1 MFRIMNLGKLRISLK
16 CHLNDQT
23 YKKGKV
29 DVDNSLI
36 ILKHINS
43 KNTKIRVIIR
53 SNMKH
58 V

>member
-1 MFRIMNLGKLRISLK
+1 M
-16 CHLNDQT
+16 
-23 YKKGKV
+23 

-53 SNMKH
+53 PNMKH
-58 V
+58 VWGFYEIVKCLSEKP